1 MRRAALALLLLA
13 AAPASAA
20 RFLVGVSVVSSATV
34 SAEVRAG
41 RDGSV
46 HVRLAS
52 RGAAPAAVQVGSA
65 APAPAPASGELD
77 LGSAPPGDVLVT
89 LLY

>member
-1 MRRAALALLLLA
+1 MRHAALALLMLA

-20 RFLVGVSVVSSATV
+20 RFLVGVNVVSSSTV
-34 SAEVRAG
+34 SADVRVG
-41 RDGSV
+41 RDGSL
-46 HVRLAS
+46 HVQFAS

-65 APAPAPASGELD
+65 TPSSAPASGELR
-77 LGSAPPGDVLVT
+77 LASSAPGDVVVT